1 MRSIFVACL
10 SVFLCITS
18 SGSAVYGVI
27 YRNPRVY
34 NVDYSFELV
43 PDPNKVDRTK
53 DLKLW
58 LPIPREWDSQKAV
71 KIISFQPPPHAR
83 YEDPEHGNRMFF
95 WDFGK
100 EPESSSHKVD
110 IKFRLES
117 YEFHAE
123 IDPNQIGPYDK
134 TNKEYDLYTRN
145 THTVN
150 ITAKIKELAE
160 IAVGDVKNPYLQ
172 AKQIFEFTRKKMR
185 YRILDFERGRGTKCL
200 LDYPI
205 TDEKTGKEYYEGSC
219 NQYSVLFVA
228 LSRAVGIPARSVVGF
243 IGWSPWIKAK
253 DSKPLYNFETKLSPD
268 GLVGAQH
275 YGALRPHTWSEFL
288 LPGYGWIP
296 VDPSSYSI
304 PFGHLGNQRVIM
316 GIGRDVRIGP
326 HAPENQNEGYGS
338 QWVALHNGTA
348 DMLFSGV
355 WNIAG
360 VCRATVEVLHS
371 TPFPVIKYFIYFC
384 SATILAIFVGGLAGY
399 ICLHKFVKY
408 ALLGLAGVVP
418 FVGLALP
425 IVLVSR
431 EKKIRCS
438 KVSFVMLFWIF
449 SVSLLLLLL
458 FPIMVETDIVSWGA
472 WRILSIIVVCI
483 LSILVSWIL
492 VGFTCR
498 KSWIKNKPIRVV
510 IKTILFSVFWIVAAY
525 ILYILGVWVMFS
537 LA

>member
-1 MRSIFVACL
+1 MRSMCVACL
-10 SVFLCITS
+10 SVLLCATS
-18 SGSAVYGVI
+18 SGSAISGVI

-43 PDPNKVDRTK
+43 PDPSKVDRTK

-71 KIISFQPPPHAR
+71 KIISSQPPPHAR

-100 EPESSSHKVD
+100 EPERSSHKVD

-117 YEFHAE
+117 YEFHVE
-123 IDPNQIGPYDK
+123 FDPNQIGPYDK
-134 TNKEYDLYTRN
+134 TSKEYDLYTRN
-145 THTVN
+145 THTIN
-150 ITAKIKELAE
+150 ITSKIKELAE
-160 IAVGDVKNPYLQ
+160 IAIGDEKNPYLQ
-172 AKQIFEFTRKKMR
+172 AKRIFEFTRKKMR

-205 TDEKTGKEYYEGSC
+205 MDEKTGKEYYEGSC
-219 NQYSVLFVA
+219 NQYSALFVA
-228 LSRAVGIPARSVVGF
+228 LYRAVGIPARSVVGF
-243 IGWSPWIKAK
+243 IGWGPWIKAK
-253 DSKPLYNFETKLSPD
+253 DSKPLYKFETKLSPE

-296 VDPSSYSI
+296 VDPLFSSI

-360 VCRATVEVLHS
+360 VCRAKVEVLHS
-371 TPFPVIKYFIYFC
+371 APFPVVKYFIYFC
-384 SATILAIFVGGLAGY
+384 SATIFAIFVGGLAGS
-399 ICLHKFVKY
+399 ICLHKFIKY

-431 EKKIRCS
+431 EKQIRCS
-438 KVSFVMLFWIF
+438 KFSFVMLFWIF

-458 FPIMVETDIVSWGA
+458 FPVMVETDIVSWGA
-472 WRILSIIVVCI
+472 WRTLSIIVVCI
-483 LSILVSWIL
+483 LSVLASWIL
-492 VGFTCR
+492 VGLLCR
-498 KSWIKNKPIRVV
+498 KSWIKNKPIRV
-510 IKTILFSVFWIVAAY
+510 IFKTILFSVFWIVAAY
-525 ILYILGVWVMFS
+525 ILRMLGVWVMFS